1 MVSLTDLT
9 QKQWTKAFIKL
20 GLEVDKKKGKGSHYR
35 VHNPRNG
42 KYTTLPSRCHKFIS
56 LALYKQL
63 LEWDFSE
70 EDIDKALR

>member
-9 QKQWTKAFIKL
+9 QKQWTKAFKKL
-20 GLEVDKKKGKGSHYR
+20 GLEIDKKKGKGSHYR
-35 VHNPRNG
+35 AYNPRNG
-42 KYTTLPSRCHKFIS
+42 KFTTIPSHCHKFIS

-70 EDIDKALR
+70 EEIDSALR